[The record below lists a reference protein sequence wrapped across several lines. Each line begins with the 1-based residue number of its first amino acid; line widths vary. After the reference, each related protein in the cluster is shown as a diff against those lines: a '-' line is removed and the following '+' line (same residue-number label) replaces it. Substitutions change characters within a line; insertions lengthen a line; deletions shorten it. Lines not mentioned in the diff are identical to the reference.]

1 MPAEPL
7 AQITAVPNAQEGG
20 IVAEPLPPPKPKPV
34 KPRKPKFTPSADD
47 VPLDLAPATADL
59 LAFWPA
65 RSGQMTPAA
74 WHRMM
79 GEARKILEDSRGGIE
94 ILRGQLQEGI
104 DAGIDGKRWQSLKFK
119 NWEQFGTKAGGMT
132 KARNNR
138 RQTQDEAAAEA
149 VAYIESRDA
158 RRAAAAAG
166 MASRQAVL
174 CEVIG

>member
-1 MPAEPL
+1 L
-7 AQITAVPNAQEGG
+7 TQIAAVPSTQEGG
-20 IVAEPLPPPKPKPV
+20 IVAEPPPPPKPKTV

-74 WHRMM
+74 WDRMM
-79 GEARKILEDSRGGIE
+79 GEARKILEDPRGGIE

-119 NWEQFGTKAGGMT
+119 NWEQFGTKAGGLV
-132 KARNNR
+132 KASPAASR
-138 RQTQDEAAAEA
+138 RFNQDEAAAQA
-149 VAYIESRDA
+149 VAYIKARDA
-158 RRAAAAAG
+158 RKAAAAADI
-166 MASRQAVL
+166 ASQQTVL
-174 CEVIG
+174 CEVIQ